1 MRTEEEYCV
10 NMSNNEEWF
19 NNYVLMKSYVKDNIE
34 DVDSV
39 VHYKCH
45 FDNNGELIGDISDH
59 TEILFDK
66 KRKIN
71 KIGL

>member
-34 DVDSV
+34 NVDNV
-39 VHYKCH
+39 VRYEYH

-66 KRKIN
+66 KRKVN